1 MSAMGRRAILKV
13 LGLSPAA
20 ASMLPGMV
28 ARQAVSGSAL
38 GLMAG
43 YPGSPPCNPA
53 NSAQPI
59 RFVSFAKWLA
69 NIGEDTLR
77 REAHYVGMIDP
88 DILEMRLPL
97 NTKINWQRERNYAR
111 LIDEKRNW
119 FDTRIAKFGVVEWWE

>member
-20 ASMLPGMV
+20 ASMLPGIV
-28 ARQAVSGSAL
+28 ARQAVSGSAF
-38 GLMAG
+38 GLMGG
-43 YPGSPPCNPA
+43 YSPPQCGPA
-53 NSAQPI
+53 NSASPI
-59 RFVSFAKWLA
+59 KFVSFAKWLDK
-69 NIGEDTLR
+69 IGEDTLR
-77 REAHYVGMIDP
+77 REARHVGMFDP
-88 DILEMRLPL
+88 DIMEMRLPL